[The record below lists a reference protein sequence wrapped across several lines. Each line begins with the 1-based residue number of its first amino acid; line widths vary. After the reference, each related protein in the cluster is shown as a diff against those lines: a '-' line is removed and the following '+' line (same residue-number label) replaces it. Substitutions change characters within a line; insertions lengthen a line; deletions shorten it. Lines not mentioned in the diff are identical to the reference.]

1 MKTQILRGL
10 VTVCVSISIAAGLNG
25 CGSEKE
31 KTDQP
36 QMSGTMETPE
46 ANSLEESGRKPGGK
60 RRGIRKRFKRSRRAC
75 L

>member
-36 QMSGTMETPE
+36 Q
-46 ANSLEESGRKPGGK
+46 
-60 RRGIRKRFKRSRRAC
+60 
-75 L
+75 